1 MPLEAHV
8 TNLTSIC
15 SRFSAADQLAAPQTF
30 GVSFTDQLT
39 APQTYSVSFTDLLFT
54 HVGLAYM
61 FLCIREILFPTVCL
75 FILEDEIK
83 Q

>member
-1 MPLEAHV
+1 MPLEEHV

-15 SRFSAADQLAAPQTF
+15 IRFSADQLAAPQTF
-30 GVSFTDQLT
+30 GVSFTDQLA
-39 APQTYSVSFTDLLFT
+39 APHTFGVSFTDLLFT

>member
-1 MPLEAHV
+1 V
-8 TNLTSIC
+8 NKTNVEIVGAATSSENIIK
-15 SRFSAADQLAAPQTF
+15 
-30 GVSFTDQLT
+30 VN
-39 APQTYSVSFTDLLFT
+39 SVSFTDLLFT